1 MKTIL
6 LIAADSI
13 RALLHK
19 RLLVGLMVASVAL
32 TIGFSVM
39 YSNVRTQM
47 MASYADSADVNM
59 EKVTKDMTEAEKRQ
73 FKESMEE
80 ASFGFQTFF
89 YFVASFGG
97 SLVALFIFGTAVTS
111 EIRSGTI
118 RITLA
123 KPVSRTQF
131 LLGKYAGAVAVMAAY
146 TVVASASMLAFTHTQ
161 QLELS
166 PAMTFVPWLMF
177 LKQLMMGAVALLLS
191 LFMHPLIAGLLAF
204 FAGNG
209 FYSQPNPLYY
219 VLPSYGDFDIY
230 REVLSGTLMSAADV
244 GWLTLY
250 AFDFAAVM
258 LLLALWR
265 FRTKE
270 IV

>member
-1 MKTIL
+1 MRAIL
-6 LIAADSI
+6 LIAGDSI
-13 RALLHK
+13 RALLH
-19 RLLVGLMVASVAL
+19 RRFLVGLMIATLAVTVVISEM
-32 TIGFSVM
+32 FSGMRVGI
-39 YSNVRTQM
+39 TQRFEDRI
-47 MASYADSADVNM
+47 ATESGRK
-59 EKVTKDMTEAEKRQ
+59 EMTEKERQ
-73 FKESMEE
+73 QLREGLQG
-80 ASFGFQTFF
+80 ASFGFQTAF

-97 SLVALFIFGTAVTS
+97 SLVALFIFGTAVSS

-146 TVVASASMLAFTHTQ
+146 TAIVSAAMLAFTHVQ
-161 QLELS
+161 QVGLS
-166 PAMTFVPWLMF
+166 PALAYAPWLMF
-177 LKQLMMGAVALLLS
+177 MKQLMMGALALLLS
-191 LFMHPLIAGLLAF
+191 LFMHPFVAAVVAF

-209 FYSQPNPLYY
+209 LYSPPNPLYY
-219 VLPSYGDFDIY
+219 ILPSYGDFDIFSH
-230 REVLSGTLMSAADV
+230 VMSGTLVSAADV

-250 AFDFAAVM
+250 ALDFVLVM

-270 IV
+270 LV

>member
-1 MKTIL
+1 VNRTL

-19 RLLVGLMVASVAL
+19 RLLVGLMVASIAL
-32 TIGFSVM
+32 TVVVSMMFSTARE
-39 YSNVRTQM
+39 S
-47 MASYADSADVNM
+47 
-59 EKVTKDMTEAEKRQ
+59 MTESFAVQIDDPKSPTAKMTEKEKRQ

-80 ASFGFQTFF
+80 ASFGFQMGF

-97 SLVALFIFGTAVTS
+97 TIVALFIFSTAISS

-118 RITLA
+118 RVTLA

-131 LLGKYAGAVAVMAAY
+131 LVGKYLGAVAVMAAY
-146 TVVASASMLAFTHTQ
+146 TAVASIAMVAFTHTQ
-161 QLELS
+161 RIELS
-166 PAMTFVPWLMF
+166 PALTYVPWLMF
-177 LKQLMMGAVALLLS
+177 WKHLMLGAVAMLLS
-191 LFMHPLIAGLLAF
+191 LFMHPIVASAITLF
-204 FAGNG
+204 TGNG
-209 FYSQPNPLYY
+209 FYSDRNPLYY
-219 VLPSYGDFDIY
+219 LLPSYGDFDLY
-230 REVLSGTLMSAADV
+230 REVFSGTLMDVADV

-250 AFDFAAVM
+250 AIDFVVVM

-265 FRTKE
+265 LRKKE